1 MINCTCN
8 FDSRVTVGLNCVWV
22 DKKVLVRA
30 RFKLFFK
37 KKNVFENCPDLMKMV
52 VCE

>member
-22 DKKVLVRA
+22 DKIVLVRA
-30 RFKLFFK
+30 SYLSK
-37 KKNVFENCPDLMKMV
+37 KKNVFENCPDLMKMI